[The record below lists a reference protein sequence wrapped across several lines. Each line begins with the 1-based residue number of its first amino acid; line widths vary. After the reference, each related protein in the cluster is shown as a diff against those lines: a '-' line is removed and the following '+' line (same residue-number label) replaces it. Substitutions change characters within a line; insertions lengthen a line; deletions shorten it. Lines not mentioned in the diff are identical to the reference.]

1 MQFICSILK
10 FDSKGE
16 KTGWSYIEIDKE
28 IANLLLPNNKKSFRI
43 KGKIDDYAIQQVALM
58 PMGDGNFIL
67 PLNAA
72 IRKGIKKSKGAT
84 VVLTITADESVYEIN
99 TLFLEC
105 LQDEPLAYTYFKSL
119 TTSHQHYF
127 SKWID
132 AAKTEPTMVKR
143 ISMAINGLHK
153 KLGYPEMIRWEKEK
167 KQL

>member
-1 MQFICSILK
+1 MQCIASILK

-28 IANLLLPNNKKSFRI
+28 TANLLLPNNKKSFRI
-43 KGKIDDYAIQQVALM
+43 KGKIDDFAIQQVALM

-84 VVLTITADESVYEIN
+84 VVLTITADKSIYEIN

-143 ISMAINGLHK
+143 INMAVNALHK
-153 KLGYPEMIRWEKEK
+153 KMSYPEMIKWQQQNK
-167 KQL
+167 LL

>member
-1 MQFICSILK
+1 MQCIASILK

-28 IANLLLPNNKKSFRI
+28 TANLLLPNNKKSFRI
-43 KGKIDDYAIQQVALM
+43 KGKIDDFAIQQVALM

-84 VVLTITADESVYEIN
+84 VVLTITADKSIYEIN

-127 SKWID
+127 
-132 AAKTEPTMVKR
+132 
-143 ISMAINGLHK
+143 
-153 KLGYPEMIRWEKEK
+153 
-167 KQL
+167 